1 MEIAGNSNVTP
12 LKWSVKE
19 SLLQYVRALGEISY
33 VSAVME
39 QDDEL
44 VWPLVADRQEPDG
57 TRIAQ
62 YRGEIHLRAHEG
74 LLDIVIADPEVRLTE
89 AQGQLSIRTTLDGSD
104 RIMIAHL
111 DVVESSASAV
121 RAEVL
126 VTPSGSMV
134 FGANYPSGTKLSPLT
149 IGGAPQ

>member
-33 VSAVME
+33 VSAVIE

-44 VWPLVADRQEPDG
+44 VWPLVADRHEPDG

-149 IGGAPQ
+149 IAGAPQ

>member
-44 VWPLVADRQEPDG
+44 VWPLVADRHEPDG

-89 AQGQLSIRTTLDGSD
+89 AQGNCS
-104 RIMIAHL
+104 
-111 DVVESSASAV
+111 
-121 RAEVL
+121 
-126 VTPSGSMV
+126 
-134 FGANYPSGTKLSPLT
+134 
-149 IGGAPQ
+149 